1 MQIGSGFG
9 QSSAYPFAKR
19 PSEADSLA
27 LGEPA
32 PICSAGAISA
42 QEIITARRPQII
54 ALISPPATKPLDGLK
69 GSVRASFSSSRRKSF
84 LFRVLV

>member
-1 MQIGSGFG
+1 VASGN
-9 QSSAYPFAKR
+9 ARDIRPPKR
-19 PSEADSLA
+19 PSKAESLA

-32 PICSAGAISA
+32 HLRSAKATSA

-54 ALISPPATKPLDGLK
+54 ALISPPATNPLDGLK